1 MLDKNVVE
9 DELIFIATNSFFTDM
24 TKEDIKCWDDICKA
38 FVYND
43 LSYILCATVQ
53 VDEKTAHVHCVVV
66 LLIKKYD
73 KRIDI

>member
-1 MLDKNVVE
+1 M
-9 DELIFIATNSFFTDM
+9 
-24 TKEDIKCWDDICKA
+24 A

-43 LSYILCATVQ
+43 LSYILYATVQ